1 MIISLGSK
9 SGHDAAITPNG
20 YSLGLTGLL
29 STKFEP
35 GSEGVPVEPVIK
47 GFIKLLVGL
56 MWSSLP
62 TAWHIF
68 L

>member
-1 MIISLGSK
+1 MIISLGST
-9 SGHDAAITPNG
+9 SGHDAAIMPND

-35 GSEGVPVEPVIK
+35 GSEEVPIEPVIK
-47 GFIKLLVGL
+47 DFIKLLVGL
-56 MWSSLP
+56 TLSNLP
-62 TAWHIF
+62 TVWHIF